1 MNILKYYSVVFVIF
15 DILVSIYTSGKE
27 EDILQ
32 FILSIVCL
40 VPILIYLIL
49 S

>member
-1 MNILKYYSVVFVIF
+1 MIILKYYSIGFIIF
-15 DILVSIYTSGKE
+15 SLIVLTYTSGKE
-27 EDILQ
+27 EDILK
-32 FILSIVCL
+32 FIIGIVCL

>member
-1 MNILKYYSVVFVIF
+1 MNFLKYYSFGFIAF
-15 DILVSIYTSGKE
+15 DLILSIYEYGKK
-27 EDILQ
+27 EDILS
-32 FILSIVCL
+32 FIISIVCI